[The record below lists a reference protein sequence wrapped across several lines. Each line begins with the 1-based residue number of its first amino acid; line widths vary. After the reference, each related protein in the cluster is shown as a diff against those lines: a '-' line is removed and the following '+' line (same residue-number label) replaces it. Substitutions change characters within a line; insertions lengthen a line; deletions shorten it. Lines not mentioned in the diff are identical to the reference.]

1 MTKETDS
8 RKLLNMLRKKRKL
21 LLWLGWLTGI
31 VLVLATIL
39 SVLASRYINSEPA
52 QNNIREVVT
61 QQLGEMVTY
70 QRAYLSL
77 FPRPGLAFSQVVI
90 TIPQTTAISAQS
102 ASIYPELLPLLI
114 GKVRLAKLK
123 LEAPDITINIPEKSE
138 KEKQA
143 KPASFN
149 ETVADIDSVLASIRT
164 AVPGLVCVLHRG
176 KLLVREAG
184 QDEITAQDINARIAL
199 VPTGIEISFKG
210 DVERWERVSAKGKF
224 YTEGNNIL
232 INDLS
237 VSTGKSLVSI
247 FSAKLRL
254 EDKPI
259 LEIASGKAVVILD
272 DIYERRSSLVS
283 LYDPLLKMKKLKG
296 VVKVES
302 LKLFGELLHPE
313 KWIVETAGSVEDIDV
328 DFSELPSPVKIEHGQ
343 FKRNKSTVT
352 LSNVQASIFD
362 SSFTASAVISW
373 SVQAIDSADVFMN
386 GKMGPEAVRWVSK
399 TFKLPPEHTVRA
411 PLSISNAHIVWQAGS
426 NLAIT
431 GIAAIKNG
439 PTISLDLRK
448 YGEEL
453 AIKQLII
460 RDEDSNAAITLVYG
474 KNLVDFSF
482 RGSLTEKALNRV
494 FARTSFQHGWIKGDL
509 RAHIHLDKPGASSAQ
524 GYLEGANLIVP
535 RGANEPLKI
544 GHANLRADNKTLKV
558 DSATVSF
565 ADNHFALKGELKA
578 LKNIFRLDMDA
589 SNDGINVDALK
600 QTLAD
605 KNNPEQPQP
614 KEFSKKNSV
623 LQGIVRL
630 KTKSVTWGRY
640 TISPVSADILFDQKG
655 VRAATTDAA
664 LCGISVPGNLRFAD
678 DYIQLDFKPTAT
690 AAQLE
695 PALTCLWG
703 KDLRISGIM
712 DLKAGIKAKGK
723 SNKLVSALQGKVDF
737 RAKDGCIY
745 RFPLLAKILS
755 FLNMTELL
763 RGKVPNLGAKGL
775 DYNSII
781 IQGDLRNGKFVIS
794 EAIIDGTT
802 MQLVG
807 QGEIDISNNKVNLTV
822 LVAPFKTVDY
832 LVNKIP
838 LIGYVLKGTL
848 VSIPLSITG
857 KLDDPTIIILS
868 PTAIGKGVLGI
879 MTRTLL
885 LPVKIIEPFIPRNKE
900 KEQ

>member
-1 MTKETDS
+1 
-8 RKLLNMLRKKRKL
+8 MLRKKRKL

-31 VLVLATIL
+31 VLVLAAIL
-39 SVLASRYINSEPA
+39 LGLASRYINSEPA
-52 QNNIREVVT
+52 QNNIRKIVT
-61 QQLGEMVTY
+61 QQLGELVTY
-70 QRAYLSL
+70 QRAYLSI

-138 KEKQA
+138 QEKQD
-143 KPASFN
+143 KSSFK
-149 ETVADIDSVLASIRT
+149 ETVADIDSVIASIRT
-164 AVPGLVCVLHRG
+164 AVPGLVCVLQRG

-184 QDEITAQDINARIAL
+184 RDGITVQDINARIAL

-210 DVERWERVSAKGKF
+210 DVERWERISAKGKF
-224 YTEGNNIL
+224 YAEGNNIL

-254 EDKPI
+254 EDKPF
-259 LEIASGKAVVILD
+259 LEIASGKAVIILD

-328 DFSELPSPVKIEHGQ
+328 DVSELPSPVKIEHGQ

-386 GKMGPEAVRWVSK
+386 GNMGSETVRWVSK

-439 PTISLDLRK
+439 PTVSLDLRK

-460 RDEDSNAAITLVYG
+460 RDEDSHAAISLTYG
-474 KNLVDFSF
+474 KNLADFSF

-494 FARTSFQHGWIKGDL
+494 FARTSFQHGWIKGEF

-524 GYLEGANLIVP
+524 GYLDGANLIVP
-535 RGANEPLKI
+535 LGVNEPLKI
-544 GHANLRADNKTLKV
+544 SHATLRANNKTLKV
-558 DSATVSF
+558 DSATFSF
-565 ADNHFALKGELKA
+565 ADNQFALKGEFKA

-589 SNDGINVDALK
+589 SNDGINVGAIS
-600 QTLAD
+600 QALAD
-605 KNNPEQPQP
+605 KKNPDTPQP
-614 KEFSKKNSV
+614 TALSKKNSV
-623 LQGIVRL
+623 VQGIVRL
-630 KTKSVTWGRY
+630 KAKSVTWGRY
-640 TISPVSADILFDQKG
+640 TASPVSADILFDQKG
-655 VRAATTDAA
+655 VRVAITDAA
-664 LCGISVPGNLRFAD
+664 LCGISLPGNIKFAEKN
-678 DYIQLDFKPTAT
+678 IALDFKPEAT
-690 AAQLE
+690 ARQLE
-695 PALTCLWG
+695 PLLDCLLG
-703 KDLRISGIM
+703 KDSRITGIV
-712 DLKAGIKAKGK
+712 DLKAGINARGK
-723 SNKLVSALQGKVDF
+723 SDKLVRSLQGKVDF
-737 RAKDGCIY
+737 RAQEGCIY

-755 FLNMTELL
+755 FLNVTELL
-763 RGKVPNLGAKGL
+763 RGKIPDLNTAGL
-775 DYNSII
+775 NYNSII
-781 IQGDLRNGKFVIS
+781 IRGDLRNGKFVLG

-802 MQLVG
+802 MHLVG
-807 QGEIDISNNKVNLTV
+807 QGEIDIANNSIDLTV

-832 LVNKIP
+832 LVSKIP
-838 LIGYVLKGTL
+838 LVNYVLKDTL
-848 VSIPLSITG
+848 ISIPLRITG

-868 PTAIGKGVLGI
+868 PTAVGKGVLGI
-879 MTRTLL
+879 MSRTLL
-885 LPVKIIEPFIPRNKE
+885 LPVKIIEPFIPKNKE
-900 KEQ
+900 Q